1 MQIKEIDIFCMDV
14 DNDFAQII
22 AKSVCNDGKLSLFES
37 KITKPEYEIFGV
49 ALGDKHVIKNNKS

>member
-37 KITKPEYEIFGV
+37 KITKPEYEAFGV

>member
-1 MQIKEIDIFCMDV
+1 MDI

-22 AKSVCNDGKLSLFES
+22 AKSVCNDRKLSLYES
-37 KITKPEYEIFGV
+37 KITKPEYETFGV